1 MCAFDN
7 LPSFAGYSR
16 IDDYRLASLSLSV
29 TRSRAGEQL
38 SWLGLIDL
46 VSWNCEKCENFC
58 RIFFKN
64 SISAVFND
72 RILRISH
79 PFISLIAKFI

>member
-1 MCAFDN
+1 MRAFDN

-46 VSWNCEKCENFC
+46 VSWNCKNV
-58 RIFFKN
+58 RIFAEF
-64 SISAVFND
+64 S
-72 RILRISH
+72 LRIV
-79 PFISLIAKFI
+79 FQQYLMIVFLEFLILSFPL